1 MGDEQLYGKQTALA
15 IANFPISGR
24 PLDLRVIRALAEVKI
39 AAARTNA
46 RAGVLTDD
54 VATAIEIAARSVAT
68 GAHADQFPVDTF
80 QTGSGTSSNM
90 NVNEVVATL
99 ASRASGIE
107 IHPNDHVNASQSSND
122 VFPTAVHL
130 AVSRSLE
137 SELVPALVGLANAF
151 EQKAA
156 EHRATVKAGRTHLMD
171 AVPVTFGQELA
182 GYAAQI
188 RRGIERIESAQ
199 PRLREVPLGGT
210 AVGTGLNAPAGYRAD
225 VVAELAAIS
234 GVPLTPARDAFEAQS
249 VRDALVETSGALRT
263 LAVSLTKICNDLR
276 WMGSGPATG
285 LAEIAL
291 PELQAGSSIMPGKV
305 NPVVPEAVLQVCA
318 RVIGHDATVAWAGAS
333 GAFEITVAM
342 PVMADALLDSI
353 TLLAR
358 SVGVLDRSCVGGLTA
373 DAERMR
379 SFAEASPAL
388 ATALNGS
395 LGYERGTAL
404 VKQAAAEGVSVAS
417 LVRRL
422 VAEGAL
428 PASALDALDPLPL
441 AHPEP

>member
-1 MGDEQLYGKQTALA
+1 
-15 IANFPISGR
+15 
-24 PLDLRVIRALAEVKI
+24 
-39 AAARTNA
+39 
-46 RAGVLTDD
+46 
-54 VATAIEIAARSVAT
+54 
-68 GAHADQFPVDTF
+68 
-80 QTGSGTSSNM
+80 M
-90 NVNEVVATL
+90 NVNEVVAAL
-99 ASRASGIE
+99 ASRASGIA

-130 AVSRSLE
+130 AVSRALDAELRPTLE
-137 SELVPALVGLANAF
+137 GLAHAF
-151 EQKAA
+151 EQKAE
-156 EHRATVKAGRTHLMD
+156 EHRDTVKAGRTHLMD

-188 RRGIERIESAQ
+188 RRGIERIESVQ

-210 AVGTGLNAPAGYRAD
+210 AVGTGLNAPAGYRAAA
-225 VVAELAAIS
+225 VAELAAIS
-234 GVPLTPARDAFEAQS
+234 GVALTPARDAFEAQS

-333 GAFEITVAM
+333 GSFELTVAT

-353 TLLAR
+353 TLLSRA
-358 SVGVLDRSCVGGLTA
+358 SDVLNRSCVAGLTA
-373 DAERMR
+373 DPERMR

-404 VKQAAAEGVSVAS
+404 VKQATAEGISVAS

-428 PASALDALDPLPL
+428 PASALVALDPLPL
-441 AHPEP
+441 AHPEA

>member
-24 PLDLRVIRALAEVKI
+24 PLDRRVIRALAEVKI
-39 AAARTNA
+39 ASARANA
-46 RAGVLTDD
+46 RAGVLADD
-54 VATAIEIAARSVAT
+54 VATAIEVAARSIAQ
-68 GAHADQFPVDTF
+68 GEHADQFPVDTF

-90 NVNEVVATL
+90 NVNEVISTI
-99 ASRASGIE
+99 ASRASGIS

-130 AVSRSLE
+130 AVSRALDT
-137 SELVPALVGLANAF
+137 ELRPALEGLATVF
-151 EQKAA
+151 EQKSA
-156 EHRATVKAGRTHLMD
+156 EYRVTVKAGRTHLMD

-182 GYAAQI
+182 GYAAQV
-188 RRGIERIESAQ
+188 RRSIERIESVQ

-210 AVGTGLNAPAGYRAD
+210 AVGTGLNAPAGYRAA
-225 VVAELAAIS
+225 VVVELAAIS

-276 WMGSGPATG
+276 WMSSGPTTG

-333 GAFEITVAM
+333 GAFELTVAM
-342 PVMADALLDSI
+342 PVMADALLDAV

-358 SVGVLDRSCVGGLTA
+358 SMEVLNHSCVAGLTA
-373 DAERMR
+373 DVERMR
-379 SFAEASPAL
+379 SLAEASPAL
-388 ATALNGS
+388 ATALNRT
-395 LGYERGTAL
+395 LGYERGAAL
-404 VKQAAAEGVSVAS
+404 VKQAAAEGASVAA

-428 PASALDALDPLPL
+428 PTSALDSLGPLPL
-441 AHPEP
+441 AQPQA